1 MPDSGPG
8 SDAIRAHRSA
18 VTDRLFAT
26 VGASAA

>member
-8 SDAIRAHRSA
+8 SDAILAHSLRWPIA
-18 VTDRLFAT
+18 CFVT